1 MDGCHGVLEERN
13 EKWSRSFTW
22 ERVVRG
28 ARENGFL
35 SAGLLEGP
43 FVNLPSH
50 THTEDYWAKE
60 WFCLFLKVYS
70 QHSPIWRGPL
80 DMLST
85 AQRPGPGFNLYP
97 CSLSFRIAA
106 NEGRSSCQ
114 LALIKG
120 RWGRGTECLD
130 RSLHQALGRPFS
142 NRKRSDEEM
151 MLWLGFSSKMVLSRG
166 WQEGS
171 LGSVFPIAY
180 SNQ

>member
-1 MDGCHGVLEERN
+1 MGAMGCLRSEMKSDHAASH
-13 EKWSRSFTW
+13 EKESSVVPGRMVSFQP
-22 ERVVRG
+22 
-28 ARENGFL
+28 AFQK
-35 SAGLLEGP
+35 GL

-97 CSLSFRIAA
+97 CFVFQNNCRGRTVPLPTGSYQRTLRERDRVPRCEPSSSLMKTLLQQEALRWRNDASDRIFPP
-106 NEGRSSCQ
+106 SWC
-114 LALIKG
+114 
-120 RWGRGTECLD
+120 W
-130 RSLHQALGRPFS
+130 
-142 NRKRSDEEM
+142 
-151 MLWLGFSSKMVLSRG
+151 SRG

-171 LGSVFPIAY
+171 PGCVFPIAD
-180 SNQ
+180 SN